1 MPLMNVWDLEEEKI
15 DCELWRARRVAEREI
30 EFEKRTRRI
39 PTMRG
44 PLWAPVAPPFEN
56 PTRRPSP
63 TIEGAIEAAKGSMRT
78 FFLSAQ
84 YEIETVVM
92 IATTPEGM
100 LKRRA
105 SCEV

>member
-1 MPLMNVWDLEEEKI
+1 M
-15 DCELWRARRVAEREI
+15 
-30 EFEKRTRRI
+30 
-39 PTMRG
+39 
-44 PLWAPVAPPFEN
+44 
-56 PTRRPSP
+56 
-63 TIEGAIEAAKGSMRT
+63 EAAKGSIRT

-84 YEIETVVM
+84 YEIDTVVM